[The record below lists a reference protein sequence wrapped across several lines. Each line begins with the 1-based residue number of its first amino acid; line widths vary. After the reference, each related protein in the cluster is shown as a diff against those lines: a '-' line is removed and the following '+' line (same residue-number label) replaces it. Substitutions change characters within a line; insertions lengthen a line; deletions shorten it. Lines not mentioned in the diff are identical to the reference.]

1 MEKLALVIRPPN
13 QPTRLY
19 LESMDD
25 SKTPL
30 EGFDIYSR
38 RPSAK
43 PGEPN
48 EYLGKTD
55 WQGMIEIP
63 PGDEGLRLIL
73 VSRGSRGLKRLPI
86 IPGLHA
92 ELRSSVP
99 NDETSLFAQGVIA
112 GLEKE
117 ILSLVI
123 QRQVFESD
131 IAAALEEKN
140 LAEAKIAFKQYQS
153 LESPRDLKSRLADEE
168 VRLKAMTEDKRETE
182 FIITRFGNLRK
193 LVSQQINTN
202 NESDLQ
208 SEIQKQSNLPGA
220 G

>member
-13 QPTRLY
+13 QPTRLF

-38 RPSAK
+38 RPSAQK
-43 PGEPN
+43 GEAN

-55 WQGMIEIP
+55 WQGMMEIP
-63 PGDEGLRLIL
+63 PSDEGLRLIL

-92 ELRSSVP
+92 ELRSSIP
-99 NDETSLFAQGVIA
+99 SDETSLYAQGIIS

-117 ILSLVI
+117 ILNLVI

-131 IAAALEEKN
+131 IAAALADQK
-140 LAEAKIAFKQYQS
+140 LANAKIAFKKYQS
-153 LESPRDLKSRLADEE
+153 LESKRDLKSRMADEE
-168 VRLKAMTEDKRETE
+168 VRLKAMTEDKRETD
-182 FIITRFGNLRK
+182 FIITRFGNLRT
-193 LVSQQINTN
+193 LVGKQIDTKK
-202 NESDLQ
+202 ESDLQ
-208 SEIQKQSNLPGA
+208 AEIQKQSNLPGA